1 MALDRQATQEPSQ
14 DSAGNSKGK
23 GGSIEGQEE
32 VEGTG
37 FVLICAWSK
46 DDGEAYSC
54 VPSFYSRNTRF
65 SSHDLMIVLVRL
77 IESFHRSIK

>member
-14 DSAGNSKGK
+14 DSTGNSQGK

-37 FVLICAWSK
+37 FVLVGAWSK
-46 DDGEAYSC
+46 EDGEAYSR
-54 VPSFYSRNTRF
+54 VPTFYSRNTRF
-65 SSHDLMIVLVRL
+65 SSPDLMIVLAR
-77 IESFHRSIK
+77 IIKFLH